1 MRYSLPMSVW
11 RIGAVAAT
19 VGLIAG
25 LTGCS
30 SSSTAD
36 SASSANASVVT
47 SNDAVNGGTSL
58 DAALPPALLS
68 LPLVDQARKQFSLS
82 QLGGKTIVLTDF
94 LTTCQEICPMTSVN
108 MQQVTKAVADAG
120 MSNDVVVLEGTVNP
134 ERDNP
139 TRLEAYQK
147 LFPAAPGWTLFTAG
161 TQGTSKFWK
170 ALGVDYSKVPGD
182 KPYPK
187 DWLTG
192 QPLTYDVNHQDV
204 VMIIGPDGH
213 EQWVTIGTPN
223 TSGIQPPST
232 LANFLSSEGQ
242 TNLKSPPQPAWTAA
256 QIEAQ
261 LSKLTGHQIGNA

>member
-36 SASSANASVVT
+36 SASTANASVVT

-58 DAALPPALLS
+58 DAALPPALMS
-68 LPLVDQARKQFSLS
+68 LPLVDQAGKQFSLS

-94 LTTCQEICPMTSVN
+94 LTTCQEICPMTSV
-108 MQQVTKAVADAG
+108 
-120 MSNDVVVLEGTVNP
+120 LEGTVNP
-134 ERDNP
+134 ERDDP
-139 TRLEAYQK
+139 SRLEAYQK

-161 TQGTSKFWK
+161 TQGNSKFWK
-170 ALGVDYSKVPGD
+170 ALGVDYSQVPGD

-192 QPLTYDVNHQDV
+192 KPLTYDVDHQDV

-232 LANFLSSEGQ
+232 LSNFLSSEGQ

-261 LSKLTGHQIGNA
+261 LSSLTGHQIGNA